1 MSKMAIPQLPFRVDT
16 PEFIQNRY
24 QHYQWMLREAP
35 ICRAQMSMMRMVLIS
50 PYAECRSLLQD
61 ARFVRNRESMSG
73 RSFPMPLPRG
83 MKLMLKGLVTQDDP
97 IHRRQRLL
105 VAKAFTPRALSHLE
119 HRVQQIVE
127 EVLDSLE
134 SQTQIELMQSYCLP
148 IPSQV
153 IREMLGIES
162 EDMEQF
168 QNLLSAMTQSFS
180 GWTMLQ
186 TILFKFPKAIQF
198 VEHLLNKKREC
209 PTDDILTGLVQAE
222 ENGQKLSHDELVAM
236 TLTLIVAGYETTVH
250 LIGNA
255 VVALLTY
262 PEQLARLQEK
272 PELLDTTIEEV
283 LRFYSPFQYTKPHF
297 ATSDVE
303 LLGVII
309 PKGAMVMPVLGA
321 ANRDPAVFESPE
333 TFDITRSPNKHL
345 AFGHGIHH
353 CLGAALARMEGKA
366 ALSQLLE
373 RFPYLRLNVEVKAL
387 NQGTLP
393 TMHRYNTVPVVWG

>member
-1 MSKMAIPQLPFRVDT
+1 MSKMAVPQLPFRVDT
-16 PEFIQNRY
+16 PEFILNRY
-24 QHYQWMLREAP
+24 QHYQWMLKEAP

-61 ARFVRNRESMSG
+61 ARFVRNRESVSG
-73 RSFPMPLPRG
+73 RSFPVPLPRG

-97 IHRRQRLL
+97 IHRRQRSL
-105 VAKAFTPRALSHLE
+105 VAKAFTPKALSKLE

-127 EVLDSLE
+127 ELLDGLE
-134 SQTQIELMQSYCLP
+134 GQSQTELIQSYCLP

-168 QNLLSAMTQSFS
+168 QNLLAAMTQSFS

-186 TILFKFPKAIQF
+186 TIVFKFPKAIQF
-198 VEHLLNKKREC
+198 VEYLLNKKREC

-222 ENGQKLSHDELVAM
+222 EDGQKLSHDELVAM

-250 LIGNA
+250 LLGNA
-255 VVALLTY
+255 VVALLSY
-262 PEQLARLQEK
+262 PEQLARLQES
-272 PELLDTTIEEV
+272 PELIDTTIEEV

-297 ATSDVE
+297 ATSDIE
-303 LLGVII
+303 LLGVMI
-309 PKGAMVMPVLGA
+309 PKGAMVMPILGA
-321 ANRDPAVFESPE
+321 ANRDPTVFESPN
-333 TFDITRSPNKHL
+333 TFDISRAPNKHL

-353 CLGAALARMEGKA
+353 CLGAALARMEGKVA
-366 ALSQLLE
+366 ISKLLE
-373 RFPYLRLNVEVKAL
+373 RMPHLRLNIEVKAL
-387 NQGTLP
+387 DQGALP
-393 TMHRYNTVPVVWG
+393 TMHRYTTIPVVWD